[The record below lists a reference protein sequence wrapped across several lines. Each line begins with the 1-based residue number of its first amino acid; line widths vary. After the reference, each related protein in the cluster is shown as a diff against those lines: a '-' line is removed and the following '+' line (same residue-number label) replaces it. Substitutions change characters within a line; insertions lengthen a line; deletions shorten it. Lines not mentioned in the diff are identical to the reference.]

1 MNSSTLLPTHFHLF
15 TAAFCLAAFC
25 LAACCLLLA
34 AAAAAS
40 ASRRFEVS
48 RRLALLTGYQ
58 RPRPLRGCKPAH
70 PLSVCATFQRCII
83 TISGQ
88 ILPLSAPV
96 NQIHFA
102 TPAGA
107 GKMGVVFYFS
117 PQRNTSK
124 CNKWHR
130 KQCKPFASYASAC
143 PACISLKRQITCLS
157 SCPSCL

>member
-1 MNSSTLLPTHFHLF
+1 MNSSTLPTHFHLF
-15 TAAFCLAAFC
+15 TAAFCLL
-25 LAACCLLLA
+25 LAACCLLPA

-107 GKMGVVFYFS
+107 GKMGVVFYFHPKGTRRS
-117 PQRNTSK
+117 AINGTESS
-124 CNKWHR
+124 
-130 KQCKPFASYASAC
+130 ASRLRAMLQHAQLAS
-143 PACISLKRQITCLS
+143 L
-157 SCPSCL
+157 